1 MDALASTGYGPKAAL
16 TILVPLGVLGLR
28 YLPLIMLAIVV
39 KLATLYLLYQQTV
52 VFQKWI
58 WGLLC
63 L

>member
-1 MDALASTGYGPKAAL
+1 LDALASTGYGPKAAL